1 MKQLLVLAALLAPN
15 CGGGIDVVLKNPN
28 VTLEVDGGEF
38 RKATYKWSVG
48 GKVLH
53 EGEIK
58 LVKHYDANVYVSP
71 AANGFVVTCCN
82 RENDLVA
89 FYSPKGERLT
99 QYGWDLLE
107 EKERVFDRI
116 GCCGDTLR
124 AGFSVSKDGWFLVLK
139 APETGREIRFFLP
152 LGKPVGAKFDKQ
164 MAAALEAPKLDLD
177 GLLQQLDDDSLDA
190 RSTAVET
197 LKEKAIHHLDTLVK
211 ARDGASGDRKAR
223 LQDVIA
229 ELEPLKELLTL
240 AKDEGVRKAF
250 KR

>member
-1 MKQLLVLAALLAPN
+1 
-15 CGGGIDVVLKNPN
+15 
-28 VTLEVDGGEF
+28 
-38 RKATYKWSVG
+38 
-48 GKVLH
+48 
-53 EGEIK
+53 
-58 LVKHYDANVYVSP
+58 
-71 AANGFVVTCCN
+71 
-82 RENDLVA
+82 
-89 FYSPKGERLT
+89 
-99 QYGWDLLE
+99 
-107 EKERVFDRI
+107 
-116 GCCGDTLR
+116 
-124 AGFSVSKDGWFLVLK
+124 
-139 APETGREIRFFLP
+139 
-152 LGKPVGAKFDKQ
+152 VGAKFDQQ